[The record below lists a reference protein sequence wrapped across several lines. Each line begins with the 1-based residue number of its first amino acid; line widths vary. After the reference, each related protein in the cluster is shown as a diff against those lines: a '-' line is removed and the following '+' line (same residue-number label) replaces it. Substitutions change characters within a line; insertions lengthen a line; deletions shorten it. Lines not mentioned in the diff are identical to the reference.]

1 MSTQRTRV
9 PTRDADAVRARVA
22 RVNLVYLDDGAAVRV
37 EAVERG
43 KVGLVPI
50 HHDLHQVLEAVL
62 EEANEK
68 RGLGH
73 DNSGRHCNKTRARQ
87 AASIIVCPRPNGTQA
102 QLIEEQHTWLA
113 SP

>member
-22 RVNLVYLDDGAAVRV
+22 RVNLVYLDDGAAVWV

-50 HHDLHQVLEAVL
+50 H
-62 EEANEK
+62 N
-68 RGLGH
+68 
-73 DNSGRHCNKTRARQ
+73 
-87 AASIIVCPRPNGTQA
+87 
-102 QLIEEQHTWLA
+102 
-113 SP
+113 